1 MADRAERRSA
11 PARTQR
17 LASRV
22 LAAREPKLLRA
33 ATRLA
38 AARTRMS
45 WAAASWAVTRNYS
58 ELPPEGQTTG
68 PARPA
73 PAMQRAVA
81 PRVASGAL
89 RAPASSALQGAPAP
103 ATRRVVARAPAPP
116 HDAAGTAGTA
126 GRSATP
132 ATVPALTPESLGLGP
147 ASFEWLFGDP
157 ETALSHP
164 DVTSGPLVSPPPM
177 SSEQRTARRVA
188 RLTARGGSQYGR
200 GAEIREGAA
209 KPPDPPAPVE
219 AAGKPPAGGPPPA
232 TASQL
237 TTTPPPLATP
247 PSPAAPPSPEPAPSP
262 AAPASPE
269 PAPTVEAVQRQLQ
282 RMRRDPAPASPP
294 AAPRRPERQRLVP
307 GRRPAA
313 IARRE
318 VARAVADPV
327 PATAPDPMPATP
339 SEPATAAAPPAERA
353 GRNVHHA
360 DVSSQAPPAT
370 APGVPTPPSAR
381 PATLRAAP
389 VRPELAH
396 RSLPARTRPAL
407 QRAPRRA
414 IEPIPSP
421 APPRADVTAPP
432 APRKPSL
439 LRRALAA
446 LTPPAPP
453 ATVAPPRSEPAA
465 QADFGVPANTYV
477 AAAPKSGVAVPRPTL
492 NARPPATPQPLSRAP
507 ITAPAT
513 AAAPQTPVFTPPP
526 PPLWAPAE
534 HSSTKPL
541 ARAPADPPAYA
552 HPATPHPATPHPAT
566 PHPATPGQDPSP
578 THNPAAAQPAQ
589 TTPPADADAAYRDVL
604 LRAREERE
612 QLGRLISHPF

>member
-1 MADRAERRSA
+1 VADRAERRSA

-22 LAAREPKLLRA
+22 VAAREPKLLRA

-45 WAAASWAVTRNYS
+45 WAAASWEVTRNYS

-81 PRVASGAL
+81 PRVASAAL
-89 RAPASSALQGAPAP
+89 GAPASSALQRAPAP

-116 HDAAGTAGTA
+116 RDAAGTAGTA
-126 GRSATP
+126 GGSALPASAPALTP
-132 ATVPALTPESLGLGP
+132 ESLPALTPESLGLGP

-157 ETALSHP
+157 DKALSHP
-164 DVTSGPLVSPPPM
+164 DVTSGPLVSLPSM
-177 SSEQRTARRVA
+177 SSQQRTARRVA
-188 RLTARGGSQYGR
+188 RLTARGGSPYGR

-219 AAGKPPAGGPPPA
+219 RAGEPPAGGPPPA
-232 TASQL
+232 TASPL

-247 PSPAAPPSPEPAPSP
+247 PSPAAPRSPEPAPSP

-294 AAPRRPERQRLVP
+294 AAPRRPERRRLVT

-327 PATAPDPMPATP
+327 PAIP
-339 SEPATAAAPPAERA
+339 SEPATPAAPEPAPATGPEP
-353 GRNVHHA
+353 
-360 DVSSQAPPAT
+360 APAPAPHPAT
-370 APGVPTPPSAR
+370 AAALS
-381 PATLRAAP
+381 ATLRAAP
-389 VRPELAH
+389 VRPELA
-396 RSLPARTRPAL
+396 RQSLPARTRPAL
-407 QRAPRRA
+407 QRAPRPA

-446 LTPPAPP
+446 LKPPAPS

-465 QADFGVPANTYV
+465 RADFGVPANTYV

-492 NARPPATPQPLSRAP
+492 NARPPATPRPLSRAP

-566 PHPATPGQDPSP
+566 PGENPSP